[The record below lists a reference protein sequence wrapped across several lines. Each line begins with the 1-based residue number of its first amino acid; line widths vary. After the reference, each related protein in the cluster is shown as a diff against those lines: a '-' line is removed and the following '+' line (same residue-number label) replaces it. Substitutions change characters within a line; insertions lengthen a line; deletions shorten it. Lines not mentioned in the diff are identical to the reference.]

1 MTTVMYQIQNVDNL
15 ICRNISAYMSNRD
28 LLSQNLLSQLRNL
41 IEGVSVLF
49 HKDSLSAE
57 FNYPAIEP
65 AIKFVKSK
73 SDLNF
78 IGRFHKLL
86 QISASHYTLDG
97 DNSERLM
104 LKYYEYLYRI
114 KSLIYKKYNFNI
126 LNNLELFPVD
136 LDPSLTAYHEMIA
149 GRVKGAYQTNSENI
163 SFGRYYIHKIKP
175 FFLGGEV
182 YYEVIFL
189 RAINKVNKFDRLIA
203 FTNIDMTEK
212 YASTLTLQ
220 RESINVLGK
229 DMPITIIRGW
239 EVSIRPCEF
248 NNYGYLIGRDLKVR
262 TNSPEYYNLMR
273 WLTQNSTNLLDLIGM
288 EDSDYQVIRNHCTS
302 SLTTSPQ
309 IFSMLD
315 YVRIFYR
322 GNNSGSRVLIYLM
335 LRMNNQ
341 ILKSQYGFHKC
352 SLLTGLNI
360 SFSCIP
366 FDTMPFCTSLAGH
379 NPKYWDLVES
389 IEQKGREHELMIR
402 KIKNNVERHSLL
414 YTPLSDLSEFKN
426 IELLKNSYNRRI
438 YSKHYEKREMVIEND
453 HAFING
459 YEKDTL
465 SIINNLRQYSN
476 SGIQGYSNAV
486 ERWVKESTRIIDD
499 EVKFTALKGLFECSK
514 VALIYGAAGTGKSTM
529 VDHVANYFGS
539 NSKLFLAHTN
549 PAIDNL
555 KRKVSAHQNSI
566 FRTINS
572 HKYKGK
578 ENIEYDL
585 LIIDECSTVSNSDF
599 LNVIKNT
606 KYKLLLLVGDVF
618 QIESI
623 EFGNWFSVIPSF
635 IPQTS
640 VFELTTPFRTKNIS
654 LLSFWNKVRKIDDD
668 IAEVISRNQYSSVL
682 NSSLFE
688 SLGRDEIILCLNY
701 DGLYGI
707 NNINLFLQASNVGKS
722 VVWKDTAYKVGDPI
736 LFSDSE
742 RFKKVVYNNLKGWI
756 DDIFLVKVRY
766 NFKLFWIGR

>member
-742 RFKKVVYNNLKGWI
+742 RFKKLYI
-756 DDIFLVKVRY
+756 IT
-766 NFKLFWIGR
+766 